1 MDLAAPES
9 LPERARSQNL
19 QQWRGFLSFRPGLN
33 PNGTE
38 RAHSIGMRSVRRF
51 TQILLSLLGAGVVAF
66 AVYRIESLYERALI
80 AALGLVVMELGIWQV
95 TRAFFPNE
103 REFKPL
109 RHETDFFL
117 KLVRRM
123 NRAALLAE
131 GGSSTAHE
139 ELDRLEDEMHHSI
152 ERMRRL
158 AGRTAE
164 QLGLDAL
171 PTSQSSSSSRAV
183 ASALRASRAS

>member
-1 MDLAAPES
+1 MLRD
-9 LPERARSQNL
+9 
-19 QQWRGFLSFRPGLN
+19 FLSFGPVSARTAPGMPN
-33 PNGTE
+33 P
-38 RAHSIGMRSVRRF
+38 RGMRSIRRF
-51 TQILLSLLGAGVVAF
+51 TQVVLSILGAGVVAF
-66 AVYRIESLYERALI
+66 AVYRIEDVYERALI
-80 AALGLVVMELGIWQV
+80 AALGLIVMELGIWQV

-131 GGSSTAHE
+131 GGSDAALE
-139 ELDRLEDEMHHSI
+139 ELERLEDEMHHSI
-152 ERMRRL
+152 ARMRRL

-164 QLGLDAL
+164 ELGLEAL
-171 PTSQSSSSSRAV
+171 PSVPESSASRAV
-183 ASALRASRAS
+183 ASAMRARAS

>member
-1 MDLAAPES
+1 M
-9 LPERARSQNL
+9 RA
-19 QQWRGFLSFRPGLN
+19 
-33 PNGTE
+33 
-38 RAHSIGMRSVRRF
+38 VRRF
-51 TQILLSLLGAGVVAF
+51 TQIMLSLIGAAVVGF
-66 AVYRIESLYERALI
+66 AVYRMQSPYERTLI
-80 AALGLVVMELGIWQV
+80 AALGLIVMELGIWQV

-131 GGSSTAHE
+131 GGSAAALE

-152 ERMRRL
+152 ARMRRL

-164 QLGLDAL
+164 QLGLEAL
-171 PTSQSSSSSRAV
+171 PSVQNSSASRAV
-183 ASALRASRAS
+183 ASAMKARAS